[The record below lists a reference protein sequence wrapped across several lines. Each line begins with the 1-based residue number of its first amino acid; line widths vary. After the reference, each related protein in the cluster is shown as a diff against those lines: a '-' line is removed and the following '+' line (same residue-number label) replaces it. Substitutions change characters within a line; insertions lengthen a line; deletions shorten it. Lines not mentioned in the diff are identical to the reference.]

1 MVSRRLENK
10 VQRSL
15 TTIHCIAHRLELAVL
30 DTVKK
35 CPYLSKFED
44 TVKSIFKFYF
54 YSPKRQREV
63 NEIAMILHEDTV
75 YYSGVQKTD
84 GYPYKNEPQF
94 CIQFVY
100 KEYTPDIHQ
109 CLDVYLMYTSNVLC
123 AKCWC
128 LKTY

>member
-84 GYPYKNEPQF
+84 GYTLTKMNLS
-94 CIQFVY
+94 FVY
-100 KEYTPDIHQ
+100 NLYTKSIHQ
-109 CLDVYLMYTSNVLC
+109 IYTNALMYI
-123 AKCWC
+123 
-128 LKTY
+128 